1 MKFENQL
8 VSRVVEKYHPLK
20 REKERLEFLSSLKS
34 KQCQITMHIKQII
47 IQGFK
52 SYKEQ
57 IIIEPFSPRHNVV
70 VGRNGS
76 GKSNF
81 FAAIRFVLSD
91 AYTNMGREE
100 RQALLHEGTGPATM
114 SAYVEIIFDNSDN
127 RFPTGKDEV
136 VLRRTI
142 GLKKDEYSLDKKSA
156 TKTDVMNLLESA
168 GFSRSNPYYI
178 VPQGRITALTNAKD
192 PERLQLL
199 KEVAG
204 TRVYEQ
210 RRGESMK
217 IIEETDS
224 KRSKIEELLRYIE
237 ERLEELEEEKEEL
250 KNFQDMDR
258 ERRCLEYAIYHREQL
273 DLRRQ
278 LDEMDELREKG
289 VHGSNKQNK
298 LFKDDAERITKIELE
313 IAELIGKIDL
323 LNVEKRELDE
333 DMQEQIKAHAQIELA
348 LKDMEDTAK
357 QNKETKRRREYELKN
372 IEMNIRQ
379 KEAELEQ
386 VIPAYV
392 NEVNQETQLKEEL
405 EDAELKRQALYAK
418 QGRSSQFRNRTE
430 RDAWLGS
437 EIQEIDQTMTT
448 QQQQANYLES
458 QINDLTKNIERVS
471 EEILNTRNK
480 LEQRKVNLE
489 EMNNQYSELKA
500 QRDKLTDQ
508 RKELWR
514 EDAQLDTKIINA
526 REQWKSNERA
536 LASTMD
542 KKTNN
547 GLNTVRRIVEQ
558 YHIKG
563 VFGPLYE
570 LIDCTDPNKWTAVE
584 VTAGQSLFHVVVDT
598 DDTTTKILESLN
610 REKNGRVTFM
620 PLNRLR
626 TKSLKYPE
634 PNDKMIPMMEVL
646 KFDKTYEKA
655 VDQVFGRSVICVD
668 LNVAATLAKSHDLDG
683 ITLDGDR
690 VDRKGALTGGY
701 LDVRR
706 RRLEAATNLKRWRKE
721 YQELDN
727 HQQITQILS
736 QMQLIEARRR
746 QAQDSRDP
754 LLFNLNSKMKEEAN
768 LKESKIG
775 KERSLLN
782 LYSNIKMLKTQKE
795 AHQTEMITELTQTLT
810 PQEHRKLEE
819 LNTNIEQMRERLSR
833 FSTSRSELEAS
844 KNVFENELNANL
856 KRRRE
861 ELLIQV
867 ESLTTIDDDQI
878 HSTKDELEKLIQD
891 MSERAEEIE
900 MELKEFSAFQSEK
913 SSELE
918 KLKTE
923 QIERQQTLERQQK
936 NVDKFLSKR
945 KLILQKKEECTKN
958 IRELGALPDEAFK
971 KYENTDPTKLLKL
984 LHKVNEEL
992 KKYSHVNKKAFE
1004 QYNSFTKQRDTLSRR
1019 KDELDQSKRAI
1030 SELITVLDQRKDE
1043 AIERTF
1049 KQVAKYFSEVF
1060 EKLVSAGRGQLIMQ
1074 RRIDRDSEEE
1084 DDDNDNEGS
1093 VVDSYTGVAIKVSF
1107 NSKTD
1112 EGLRMQQLSGGQKSL
1127 VALTLIFAIQQCDP
1141 APFYLFDEIDA
1152 ALDAQ
1157 YRTAVASMIHELCEN
1172 GQFITTTF
1180 RPEML
1185 ANADKFYGVT
1195 FSNKV
1200 SRISAISKDDALNFI
1215 TQEQPQ

>member
-1 MKFENQL
+1 
-8 VSRVVEKYHPLK
+8 
-20 REKERLEFLSSLKS
+20 
-34 KQCQITMHIKQII
+34 MHIKQII

-52 SYKEQ
+52 SYKDQ
-57 IIIEPFSPRHNVV
+57 TIIEPFSPRHNVV

-210 RRGESMK
+210 RRQESKK

-224 KRSKIEELLRYIE
+224 KRSKIEELLNYIE

-273 DLRRQ
+273 DLKRQ
-278 LDEMDELREKG
+278 LNEMDELREKG
-289 VHGSNKQNK
+289 VHGSNQQNK

-313 IAELIGKIDL
+313 IAELQGKIDL

-333 DMQEQIKAHAQIELA
+333 DVQEQIKAHAQIELA
-348 LKDMEDTAK
+348 LKDMEDTDK
-357 QNKETKRRREYELKN
+357 QNRETKKRRENELRA
-372 IEMNIRQ
+372 IETDIRK

-386 VIPAYV
+386 IIPSYIS
-392 NEVNQETQLKEEL
+392 EVNQEAQLKEEL

-418 QGRSSQFRNRTE
+418 QGRSSQFRDRGE
-430 RDAWLGS
+430 RDAWLGK
-437 EIQEIDQTMTT
+437 EIQEIDRTVMA
-448 QQQQANYLES
+448 QQQQANDLES
-458 QINDLTKNIERVS
+458 QINNLTQSIERVS
-471 EEILNTRNK
+471 GEIQNTRNK

-489 EMNNQYSELKA
+489 EMNNQYNELKA

-514 EDAQLDTKIINA
+514 EDAQLDTKLINA

-536 LASTMD
+536 LASSMD

-547 GLNTVRRIVEQ
+547 GLNAVKRIVEQ
-558 YHIKG
+558 YRIKG
-563 VFGPLYE
+563 VLGPLYE
-570 LIDCTDPNKWTAVE
+570 LVDCTDPNKWTAVE

-598 DDTTTKILESLN
+598 DDTATKVLDVLN
-610 REKNGRVTFM
+610 REQSGRVTFM

-626 TKSLKYPE
+626 TKTLEYPE
-634 PNDKMIPMMEVL
+634 SNDKVIPMMNVL
-646 KFDKTYEKA
+646 KFDKAYTKA
-655 VDQVFGRSVICVD
+655 IEQVFGRSVICVD

-706 RRLEAATNLKRWRKE
+706 RRLEAATNLKKWRKE
-721 YQELDN
+721 YQDLDN
-727 HQQITQILS
+727 RAKDVKNEITRLDQQITHILS

-746 QAQDSRDP
+746 QVQDSRDP
-754 LLFNLNSKMKEEAN
+754 LLFDLNSKMKEETN
-768 LKESKIG
+768 LKESKAS
-775 KERSLLN
+775 KERSLIN
-782 LYSNIKMLKTQKE
+782 LHSNIKMLKAQKE
-795 AHQTEMITELTQTLT
+795 AHQMEMSTELTQTLT
-810 PQEHRKLEE
+810 SQEQRRLEE
-819 LNTNIEQMRERLSR
+819 LITKIEQMRERLSN
-833 FSTSRSELEAS
+833 FSTSRSELEAR
-844 KNVFENELNANL
+844 KNVLENELNANL

-861 ELLIQV
+861 ELLIHI
-867 ESLTTIDDDQI
+867 ESLATTDDDQI
-878 HSTKDELEKLIQD
+878 HNTKDELEKLIQD
-891 MSERAEEIE
+891 MSERADEIE
-900 MELKEFSAFQSEK
+900 TELQNSSTVLSEK

-918 KLKTE
+918 KLKSE
-923 QIERQQTLERQQK
+923 QIERQQKLERQQK

-971 KYENTDPTKLLKL
+971 KYENTDPTKLLKQ
-984 LHKVNEEL
+984 LHKVNEGL

-1004 QYNSFTKQRDTLSRR
+1004 QYNNFTKQRDTLTKR

-1030 SELITVLDQRKDE
+1030 NELITVLDQRKDE

-1060 EKLVSAGRGQLIMQ
+1060 EKLVPAGRGQLIMQ

-1084 DDDNDNEGS
+1084 DDDDDNDHEGS
-1093 VVDSYTGVAIKVSF
+1093 VVDNYTGVAIKVSF

-1157 YRTAVASMIHELCEN
+1157 YRTAVASMIHELCDN

-1200 SRISAISKDDALNFI
+1200 SRVSAISKDDALNFI

>member
-1 MKFENQL
+1 
-8 VSRVVEKYHPLK
+8 
-20 REKERLEFLSSLKS
+20 
-34 KQCQITMHIKQII
+34 MHIKQII

-52 SYKEQ
+52 SYKDQ
-57 IIIEPFSPRHNVV
+57 TIIEPFSPRHNVV

-210 RRGESMK
+210 RRQESKK

-224 KRSKIEELLRYIE
+224 KRSKIEELLNYIE

-273 DLRRQ
+273 DLKRQ
-278 LDEMDELREKG
+278 LNEMDELREKG
-289 VHGSNKQNK
+289 VHGSNQQNK

-313 IAELIGKIDL
+313 IAELQGKIDL

-333 DMQEQIKAHAQIELA
+333 DVQEQIKAHAQIELA
-348 LKDMEDTAK
+348 LKDMEDTAR
-357 QNKETKRRREYELKN
+357 QNREAKKRREHELRV
-372 IEMNIRQ
+372 IEIDIQ
-379 KEAELEQ
+379 KKEAELEKT
-386 VIPAYV
+386 IPSYM
-392 NEVNQETQLKEEL
+392 NEVNREAQLKEEL

-418 QGRSSQFRNRTE
+418 QGRSSQFRDRGE
-430 RDAWLGS
+430 RDAWLGK
-437 EIQEIDQTMTT
+437 EIQEIDRTVMT
-448 QQQQANYLES
+448 QQQQANDLES
-458 QINDLTKNIERVS
+458 QISNLTQSIERVS
-471 EEILNTRNK
+471 GEIQNTRNK

-489 EMNNQYSELKA
+489 EMNNQHNELKA

-514 EDAQLDTKIINA
+514 EDAQLETKLINA

-536 LASTMD
+536 LASSMD

-547 GLNTVRRIVEQ
+547 GLNAVKRIVEQ

-563 VFGPLYE
+563 VLGPLYE
-570 LIDCTDPNKWTAVE
+570 LVDCTDPNKWTAVE

-598 DDTTTKILESLN
+598 DDTATKVLEVLN
-610 REKNGRVTFM
+610 REQNGRVTFM

-626 TKSLKYPE
+626 TKTLEYPE
-634 PNDKMIPMMEVL
+634 SNDKVIPMMKVL
-646 KFDKTYEKA
+646 KFDKAYTKA
-655 VDQVFGRSVICVD
+655 VEQVFGRSVICVD

-706 RRLEAATNLKRWRKE
+706 RRLEAATNLKKWRKE
-721 YQELDN
+721 YQVLDS
-727 HQQITQILS
+727 HQQVTHILS
-736 QMQLIEARRR
+736 QMQIIEARRR
-746 QAQDSRDP
+746 QVQNSRDP
-754 LLFNLNSKMKEEAN
+754 LLFDLNSKMKEETN
-768 LKESKIG
+768 LKESKTG

-782 LYSNIKMLKTQKE
+782 LHSNIKMLKAQKE
-795 AHQTEMITELTQTLT
+795 AHQTEMNTELTQTLT
-810 PQEHRKLEE
+810 SQEQRRLEE
-819 LNTNIEQMRERLSR
+819 LNTNIELMRERLSN
-833 FSTSRSELEAS
+833 FSTSRSELEAR
-844 KNVFENELNANL
+844 KNVLENELNANL

-861 ELLIQV
+861 ELLIHI
-867 ESLTTIDDDQI
+867 ESLTTTDDDQI

-891 MSERAEEIE
+891 MSERADEIE
-900 MELKEFSAFQSEK
+900 AELKNSSTFLSEK

-918 KLKTE
+918 KLKSE
-923 QIERQQTLERQQK
+923 QIERQQKLERQQK

-971 KYENTDPTKLLKL
+971 KYENTDPTKLLKQ
-984 LHKVNEEL
+984 LHKVNEGL

-1004 QYNSFTKQRDTLSRR
+1004 QYNNFTKQRDTLTKR

-1030 SELITVLDQRKDE
+1030 NDLITVLDQRKDE

-1060 EKLVSAGRGQLIMQ
+1060 EKLVPAGRGQLIMQ

-1084 DDDNDNEGS
+1084 EDDDDNDHEGS
-1093 VVDSYTGVAIKVSF
+1093 VVDNYSGVAIKVSF

-1200 SRISAISKDDALNFI
+1200 SRVSAISKDDALNFI

>member
-1 MKFENQL
+1 
-8 VSRVVEKYHPLK
+8 
-20 REKERLEFLSSLKS
+20 
-34 KQCQITMHIKQII
+34 MHIKQII

-52 SYKEQ
+52 SYKDQ
-57 IIIEPFSPRHNVV
+57 TIIEPFSPRHNVV

-210 RRGESMK
+210 RRQESKK

-224 KRSKIEELLRYIE
+224 KRSKIEELLNYIE

-273 DLRRQ
+273 DLKRQ
-278 LDEMDELREKG
+278 LNEMDELRERG
-289 VHGSNKQNK
+289 VHGSNQQNK

-313 IAELIGKIDL
+313 IAELQGKIDL

-333 DMQEQIKAHAQIELA
+333 DMQEQIKAHAQIELV
-348 LKDMEDTAK
+348 LKDMEDTAR
-357 QNKETKRRREYELKN
+357 QNRETKKRREIELRAIELDIQKKET
-372 IEMNIRQ
+372 
-379 KEAELEQ
+379 ELEQ
-386 VIPAYV
+386 TIPSYI
-392 NEVNQETQLKEEL
+392 NEVNQEAQLKEEL

-418 QGRSSQFRNRTE
+418 QGRSSQFRDRGE
-430 RDAWLGS
+430 RDAWLRK
-437 EIQEIDQTMTT
+437 EIQEIDRTVMT
-448 QQQQANYLES
+448 QQQQANDLES
-458 QINDLTKNIERVS
+458 QISNLIQSIERVS
-471 EEILNTRNK
+471 GEIQNTRNK

-489 EMNNQYSELKA
+489 EMVNQFNELKA

-514 EDAQLDTKIINA
+514 EDAQLDTKLINA

-536 LASTMD
+536 LASSMD

-547 GLNTVRRIVEQ
+547 GLNAVKRIVEQ
-558 YHIKG
+558 YRIKG
-563 VFGPLYE
+563 VLGPLYE
-570 LIDCTDPNKWTAVE
+570 LVDCTDPNKWTAVE

-598 DDTTTKILESLN
+598 DDTATKVLEVLN
-610 REKNGRVTFM
+610 REQSGRVTFM

-626 TKSLKYPE
+626 TKTLEYPE
-634 PNDKMIPMMEVL
+634 SNDKVIPMMNVL
-646 KFDKTYEKA
+646 KFDKAHTKA
-655 VDQVFGRSVICVD
+655 IEQVFGRSIICID
-668 LNVAATLAKSHDLDG
+668 LNVAAALAKSHDLDG

-706 RRLEAATNLKRWRKE
+706 RRLEAATNLKKWRKE
-721 YQELDN
+721 YQDLDN
-727 HQQITQILS
+727 RAKDVKNEITRLDQQITHILS

-746 QAQDSRDP
+746 QVQDSRDP
-754 LLFNLNSKMKEEAN
+754 LLFDLNSKMKEETN
-768 LKESKIG
+768 LKESKAG
-775 KERSLLN
+775 KERSLIN
-782 LYSNIKMLKTQKE
+782 LHSNIKMLKAQKE
-795 AHQTEMITELTQTLT
+795 AHQTEMSTELTQTLT
-810 PQEHRKLEE
+810 SQEQRRLEE
-819 LNTNIEQMRERLSR
+819 LNTKIEQMRERLSN
-833 FSTSRSELEAS
+833 FSTSRSELEAR
-844 KNVFENELNANL
+844 KNVLENELNANL

-861 ELLIQV
+861 ELLIHI
-867 ESLTTIDDDQI
+867 ESLTTTDDDQI

-891 MSERAEEIE
+891 MSERAYEIE
-900 MELKEFSAFQSEK
+900 TELQNSSAVLSEK

-918 KLKTE
+918 KLKSE
-923 QIERQQTLERQQK
+923 QIERQQKLERQQK

-971 KYENTDPTKLLKL
+971 KYENTDPTKLLKQ
-984 LHKVNEEL
+984 LHKVNEGL

-1004 QYNSFTKQRDTLSRR
+1004 QYNNFTKQRDTLTKR

-1030 SELITVLDQRKDE
+1030 NELITVLDQRKDE
-1043 AIERTF
+1043 AIEQTF

-1060 EKLVSAGRGQLIMQ
+1060 EKLVPAGRGQLIMQ

-1084 DDDNDNEGS
+1084 DDDDDNDHEGS
-1093 VVDSYTGVAIKVSF
+1093 VVDNYTGVAIKVSF

-1157 YRTAVASMIHELCEN
+1157 YRTAVASMIHELCDN

-1200 SRISAISKDDALNFI
+1200 SRVSAISKDDALNFI